1 MKNYKFFVCGVF
13 CFIFFL
19 MVLINLP
26 AFIISP
32 IVFLINVGIISVS
45 ALIVYFLAKNYESYI
60 KNSANAV
67 RRFLSSESY
76 QLIDDLPI
84 PTAIVSEKNP
94 EKIIFYN
101 KDFAK
106 EFCAPAL
113 YFRQHLRVCRSSGQG
128 AFSRRQGAGQRHVRL
143 HLSGLLRRRDSLRA
157 AAAGALPGAGLAR
170 LRRLY
175 LRGAD
180 GVQRL
185 RRRSAQHVPAAAG
198 AS

>member
-32 IVFLINVGIISVS
+32 VVFLINVGIISVS

-106 EFCAPAL
+106 EFCRSN
-113 YFRQHLRVCRSSGQG
+113 YFTDEYIVSYTGGRTAHDLLKESIQIKHEDKFFNVNAVKSGEFLICFFYDNTSSKV
-128 AFSRRQGAGQRHVRL
+128 FKKK
-143 HLSGLLRRRDSLRA
+143 
-157 AAAGALPGAGLAR
+157 
-170 LRRLY
+170 
-175 LRGAD
+175 
-180 GVQRL
+180 
-185 RRRSAQHVPAAAG
+185 
-198 AS
+198 